1 MGDLNI
7 VNQGE
12 IVFVIAVVVVV
23 AYLFFKLDLFK
34 GGK

>member
-7 VNQGE
+7 VSQAE
-12 IVFVIAVVVVV
+12 IVFVVAVVVVV
-23 AYLFFKLDLFK
+23 GYLFFKLDLFK